1 MDMAFAEEEVRFS
14 LMQRDDASPRAALA
28 AGIGC
33 YLIWGFVPLV
43 FQAIA
48 RLGVGPWET
57 LAHRIVWSVPA
68 AAALVVLSGQVA
80 ELRSVLRRP
89 RTIAWLAL
97 SATLIAIN
105 WVVFIS
111 AVSSRRL
118 IEASLGYYI
127 TPLVSMAAG
136 AIVFHEKIDRIARI
150 AVVFAAIGVA
160 IQAAALG
167 HVPWISLVL
176 AASFGTYGIVRKRV
190 AASAQVGFLVET
202 IIVGTVATAW
212 IVWLSRTGTSQID
225 SRAAVAWLIACGP
238 ITAIPLVLFA
248 WAARRIPLSR
258 MGFLQFLGPTISLVI
273 GVVQGE
279 PLTAARLLSFAFIW
293 VGAAV
298 FVYGALRRSRAVL
311 DTPALVTA
319 PE

>member
-1 MDMAFAEEEVRFS
+1 MH
-14 LMQRDDASPRAALA
+14 RDDASPRAALT
-28 AGIGC
+28 AGIAC
-33 YLIWGFVPLV
+33 YVIWGFVPLV

-57 LAHRIVWSVPA
+57 LAHRIAWSVPTA
-68 AAALVVLSGQVA
+68 AVLVVLSGQMA

-97 SATLIAIN
+97 SAALIAAN
-105 WVVFIS
+105 WVVFIT
-111 AVSSRRL
+111 AVNSRRL
-118 IEASLGYYI
+118 IDASLGYYI

-136 AIVFHEKIDRIARI
+136 AIVFHESIDRIARI
-150 AVVFAAIGVA
+150 AVVLASIGVV

-167 HVPWISLVL
+167 HVPWISLAL

-190 AASAQVGFLVET
+190 AASAQVGFLIET
-202 IIVGTVATAW
+202 MVVGALAVPGII
-212 IVWLSRTGTSQID
+212 WLSHAGMSRVD
-225 SRAAVAWLIACGP
+225 SAVTIAWLVASGP

-258 MGFLQFLGPTISLVI
+258 MGFLQFLSPTIGLVI
-273 GVVQGE
+273 GSMQGE
-279 PLTAARLLSFAFIW
+279 PLTAARLVSFAFIW
-293 VGAAV
+293 AGAGV
-298 FVYGALRRSRAVL
+298 FVYGALRRSRVVL

>member
-1 MDMAFAEEEVRFS
+1 
-14 LMQRDDASPRAALA
+14 MQSSDASRRAALA
-28 AGIGC
+28 AGITC

-57 LAHRIVWSVPA
+57 LAHRIVWSVPTA
-68 AAALVVLSGQVA
+68 AVLVAVSGQMGD
-80 ELRSVLRRP
+80 LRTVVRRP
-89 RTIAWLAL
+89 RTVAWLAV
-97 SATLIAIN
+97 SATLIAVN
-105 WVVFIS
+105 WVVFIT
-111 AVSSRRL
+111 AVNSRRL
-118 IEASLGYYI
+118 IDASLGYYI

-136 AIVFHEKIDRIARI
+136 ALVFHESIDAVARVAI
-150 AVVFAAIGVA
+150 GLASIGVA

-167 HVPWISLVL
+167 HVPWTSLAL

-202 IIVGTVATAW
+202 MLVGGVAV
-212 IVWLSRTGTSQID
+212 IGLVWLSRAGMSHFA
-225 SRAAVAWLIACGP
+225 SLPAAAWLVASGP

-258 MGFLQFLGPTISLVI
+258 MGFLQFLSPTISFGI
-273 GVVQGE
+273 GIVQGE
-279 PLTAARLLSFAFIW
+279 PLTPTRLASFAFIW
-293 VGAAV
+293 GGATV
-298 FVYGALRRSRAVL
+298 FMYGAWRRSRAVL
-311 DTPALVTA
+311 ATPAFQTA

>member
-1 MDMAFAEEEVRFS
+1 MH
-14 LMQRDDASPRAALA
+14 RDDASPRTAFA

-33 YLIWGFVPLV
+33 YFIWGFVPLV
-43 FQAIA
+43 FQAIG

-57 LAHRIVWSVPA
+57 LAHRIVWSIPTA
-68 AAALVVLSGQVA
+68 AVLVALSGQMA
-80 ELRSVLRRP
+80 ELRNVLRRP

-105 WVVFIS
+105 WVVFIT

-118 IEASLGYYI
+118 IDASLGYYI

-136 AIVFHEKIDRIARI
+136 AIVFHESIDRIARI
-150 AVVFAAIGVA
+150 AVVLAAIGVT

-167 HVPWISLVL
+167 HMPWISLAL
-176 AASFGTYGIVRKRV
+176 AASFGSYGIVRKRV

-202 IIVGTVATAW
+202 LVISGLAIVGL
-212 IVWLSRTGTSQID
+212 VWLSRAGVSHFGSPGT
-225 SRAAVAWLIACGP
+225 AAWLIASGP

-258 MGFLQFLGPTISLVI
+258 MGFLQFLSPTIGLII
-273 GVVQGE
+273 GVAQGE
-279 PLTAARLLSFAFIW
+279 PLTAARLVSFAFIW
-293 VGAAV
+293 GGAAV
-298 FVYGALRRSRAVL
+298 FVYGAVRRSRVVL
-311 DTPALVTA
+311 DTPALTTA